1 MSSEDPTLTFDIE
14 RLKMEQDNV
23 RNEMAYLRRQIVK
36 LNIKLVQHERTLL
49 QNTDRLRHGA
59 GKPQSEVRDTSGAE
73 G

>member
-49 QNTDRLRHGA
+49 QNNDRLRYGA
-59 GKPQSEVRDTSGAE
+59 VEHQSDVRGTSRTE

>member
-49 QNTDRLRHGA
+49 QNNDRLRHGA
-59 GKPQSEVRDTSGAE
+59 VEHQSDVRDTSGTE